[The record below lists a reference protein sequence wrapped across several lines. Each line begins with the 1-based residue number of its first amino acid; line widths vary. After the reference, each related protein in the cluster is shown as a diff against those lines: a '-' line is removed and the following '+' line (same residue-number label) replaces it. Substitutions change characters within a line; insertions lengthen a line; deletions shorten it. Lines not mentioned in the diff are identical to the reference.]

1 MMSTLGSYMY
11 DTHTPVHAF
20 VHQSS
25 IPEVACGHQTPQP
38 RPDASASDLDGGG
51 GDGRRVKLR
60 DEDRARPLRDLEP
73 VLIVDVDALDELDAL
88 WQQLVLLAVLVG
100 PERALA
106 GAWARV
112 LDAGFEV
119 GLEAALPHVELSRR
133 GACAFGRMRG
143 HARSVVESF
152 GDKWVCAPRG

>member
-20 VHQSS
+20 AHQSS

-73 VLIVDVDALDELDAL
+73 VLVVDLDALDELDAL

-119 GLEAALPHVELSRR
+119 GLEAALPHIELSRR
-133 GACAFGRMRG
+133 NACAFGRMCG
-143 HARSVVESF
+143 HARGVVESF
-152 GDKWVCAPRG
+152 GDMEVCTPRG

>member
-1 MMSTLGSYMY
+1 MY

-38 RPDASASDLDGGG
+38 LPDASASDLDGGG

-73 VLIVDVDALDELDAL
+73 VLVIDVDALDELDAL
-88 WQQLVLLAVLVG
+88 RQQLVVLAVLVG

-106 GAWARV
+106 GA
-112 LDAGFEV
+112 
-119 GLEAALPHVELSRR
+119 R
-133 GACAFGRMRG
+133 GKGA
-143 HARSVVESF
+143 
-152 GDKWVCAPRG
+152 